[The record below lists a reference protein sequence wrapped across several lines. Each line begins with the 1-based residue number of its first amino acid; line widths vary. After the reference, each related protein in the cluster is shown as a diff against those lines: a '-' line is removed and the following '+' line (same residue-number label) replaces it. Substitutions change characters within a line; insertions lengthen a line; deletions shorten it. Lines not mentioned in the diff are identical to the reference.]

1 MADPPVRPSLRA
13 APFRVPTSEQLVL
26 AILAGDA
33 EVRRYRAM
41 FRVATPYQHVRSLL
55 VQAIDPL
62 LLRVVLGADVARR
75 WVPLL
80 ERYYAKARRRSP
92 ATFLDF
98 DRVWQDQRRR
108 WQPLADADAS
118 GSGSA
123 QQAAV
128 APDTALD
135 VPGRG
140 ARAAAPVPARRRAP
154 LSPVAPAA
162 AVPSSPPE
170 PDVPGA
176 ALAARS
182 GASDLAD
189 ALEEEEQE
197 EPLAVS
203 PGSGTVAPVLKSDGA
218 TGAKGAQVLAAA
230 YASYYDYQ
238 HVFDSERRV
247 WRPGDWSGVRIGS
260 RALARG
266 SPPRPR

>member
-1 MADPPVRPSLRA
+1 MADPPVRPSLRP
-13 APFRVPTSEQLVL
+13 APFAVPTSEQLVL

-41 FRVATPYQHVRSLL
+41 FRVATPHQHVRSLL

-62 LLRVVLGADVARR
+62 LLRVVLGVDVARR

-98 DRVWQDQRRR
+98 DRVWEDQRRR

-118 GSGSA
+118 GGASA

-140 ARAAAPVPARRRAP
+140 VRAAVPVSARRRAP

-162 AVPSSPPE
+162 AVPSSPRE
-170 PDVPGA
+170 PAVPAA

-182 GASDLAD
+182 GVPDLAD

-238 HVFDSERRV
+238 HVFDL

>member
-1 MADPPVRPSLRA
+1 M
-13 APFRVPTSEQLVL
+13 L

-98 DRVWQDQRRR
+98 DRVWEDQRRR

-118 GSGSA
+118 GSASA
-123 QQAAV
+123 QQPAM

-140 ARAAAPVPARRRAP
+140 VRAAAPVLARRRAP
-154 LSPVAPAA
+154 LSSVAPAA
-162 AVPSSPPE
+162 AVPSSPRE
-170 PDVPGA
+170 PDVPGV

-182 GASDLAD
+182 GAPEFAD
-189 ALEEEEQE
+189 APEEKEE

-203 PGSGTVAPVLKSDGA
+203 PGSGPVAPVLHSDGA
-218 TGAKGAQVLAAA
+218 TGVKGAQVLAAA

-238 HVFDSERRV
+238 HVFDL

>member
-1 MADPPVRPSLRA
+1 M
-13 APFRVPTSEQLVL
+13 L

-98 DRVWQDQRRR
+98 DRVWEDQRRR

-118 GSGSA
+118 GSVSA
-123 QQAAV
+123 QQTAV

-140 ARAAAPVPARRRAP
+140 ARAAAPLPARRRAA
-154 LSPVAPAA
+154 SPPAA
-162 AVPSSPPE
+162 AAPAVPSSPRE
-170 PDVPGA
+170 PAVPAA

-182 GASDLAD
+182 GAPDFAD
-189 ALEEEEQE
+189 EPEEEEPE

-203 PGSGTVAPVLKSDGA
+203 QGSGTGPAVLQSDGA

-238 HVFDSERRV
+238 HVFDL

-266 SPPRPR
+266 SLPRPR

>member
-98 DRVWQDQRRR
+98 DRVWEDQRRR

-118 GSGSA
+118 GSVSA
-123 QQAAV
+123 QQTAM

-140 ARAAAPVPARRRAP
+140 ARAAAPVSARRRAP

-162 AVPSSPPE
+162 AVPSSPRE

-176 ALAARS
+176 AVAARS
-182 GASDLAD
+182 GAPDLAD
-189 ALEEEEQE
+189 APEEEEE

-203 PGSGTVAPVLKSDGA
+203 PGSGTVAPVLQSDGA

-238 HVFDSERRV
+238 HVFDL

>member
-1 MADPPVRPSLRA
+1 M
-13 APFRVPTSEQLVL
+13 
-26 AILAGDA
+26 
-33 EVRRYRAM
+33 
-41 FRVATPYQHVRSLL
+41 
-55 VQAIDPL
+55 
-62 LLRVVLGADVARR
+62 
-75 WVPLL
+75 
-80 ERYYAKARRRSP
+80 
-92 ATFLDF
+92 
-98 DRVWQDQRRR
+98 
-108 WQPLADADAS
+108 
-118 GSGSA
+118 
-123 QQAAV
+123 

-135 VPGRG
+135 VP
-140 ARAAAPVPARRRAP
+140 A
-154 LSPVAPAA
+154 
-162 AVPSSPPE
+162 E

-238 HVFDSERRV
+238 HVFDL

>member
-1 MADPPVRPSLRA
+1 M
-13 APFRVPTSEQLVL
+13 L

-98 DRVWQDQRRR
+98 DRVWEDQRRR

-118 GSGSA
+118 GGASA
-123 QQAAV
+123 QQPAI

-140 ARAAAPVPARRRAP
+140 ARAAAPVSARRRAP

-162 AVPSSPPE
+162 AVPSSPRE
-170 PDVPGA
+170 PDVPGPGV
-176 ALAARS
+176 AARS
-182 GASDLAD
+182 RAPDLAD
-189 ALEEEEQE
+189 ALEEEE
-197 EPLAVS
+197 EPLAGS
-203 PGSGTVAPVLKSDGA
+203 PGSGTVAPVLQSDGA
-218 TGAKGAQVLAAA
+218 TGPKGAQVLAAA
-230 YASYYDYQ
+230 YASYYDFQ
-238 HVFDSERRV
+238 HVFDL
-247 WRPGDWSGVRIGS
+247 WRPRDWSGVRIGS